1 MDDQACVTHSPMS
14 DQIEG
19 DQRNSLAES
28 QVIYPPFVL
37 GRVCV
42 SQGAAVVRTR
52 MASQPGVIIGV
63 QIHM

>member
-1 MDDQACVTHSPMS
+1 MS